1 MVEYATGLLVGAN
14 ITGNEQ
20 DLTGCSDTLS
30 NNIIYSVMEIATSFR
45 EGVSAA
51 GIFSSLY
58 HTYDV
63 MYYSKPLVIGCDQLG
78 RAIGNTTVETFTT
91 GHEISRILNN
101 FGNNYNRM
109 LTSYA
114 DMTSFMTNPQPVLND
129 YPEDSFSA
137 GFSTGRVLY
146 YLFFDLGTR
155 KSITPVDPFTTLSN
169 YDESQAPDG
178 TF

>member
-20 DLTGCSDTLS
+20 DLTGCADTLS
-30 NNIIYSVMEIATSFR
+30 NKVVYSVMEILASSK
-45 EGVSAA
+45 EGISAA
-51 GIFSSLY
+51 AIFASLY

-78 RAIGNTTVETFTT
+78 RAIADTTVEAFTT

-109 LTSYA
+109 LTSYI
-114 DMTSFMTNPQPVLND
+114 DVTSFLTKPQPVLND
-129 YPEDSFSA
+129 YPEDSYSA
-137 GFSTGRVLY
+137 GFSSGRVLY
-146 YLFFDLGTR
+146 YLLFDLGTR

-169 YDESQAPDG
+169 YDES
-178 TF
+178 